1 MNGEDDDEHE
11 DEAARHTDVRLQGGL
26 HRVNPAALGWPGHL
40 RSERRI
46 AAFEG
51 GGRSKLGR
59 YPWPRSSRSLVTR
72 SKALRRSRTARTAS
86 RPIAKRSR
94 ARAEA

>member
-11 DEAARHTDVRLQGGL
+11 DEAARHTGEATGRLAQGQSGSA
-26 HRVNPAALGWPGHL
+26 RVGPVSL

-72 SKALRRSRTARTAS
+72 SKALPRSRTARTAS
-86 RPIAKRSR
+86 RHIARRSR